1 MAQVSF
7 RIDDT
12 LKEEADIVFHDMGMN
27 MSTAITIFIRQT
39 INRQAIPFEVRSSRN
54 ALSDSSRIL
63 ASAQDYEN
71 GRKGYRFHEL
81 PNMAIRASASP
92 NRSRGILRGGGECES
107 TKRTDSSFA

>member
-12 LKEEADIVFHDMGMN
+12 LKEEADVVFHDMGMN

-71 GRKGYRFHEL
+71 GRKGYHFHEL
-81 PNMAIRASASP
+81 PDLEEEKVSP
-92 NRSRGILRGGGECES
+92 ARPTRRRRYAKAVI
-107 TKRTDSSFA
+107 

>member
-12 LKEEADIVFHDMGMN
+12 LKEEADVVFHDMGMN

-81 PNMAIRASASP
+81 PNLEAEKASSARP
-92 NRSRGILRGGGECES
+92 SRRRRYA
-107 TKRTDSSFA
+107 KAVV

>member
-12 LKEEADIVFHDMGMN
+12 LKEEADVVFHDMGMN
-27 MSTAITIFIRQT
+27 MSTAITIFFRQT

-71 GRKGYRFHEL
+71 GRKGYHFHEL
-81 PNMAIRASASP
+81 PDLEEVKVSP
-92 NRSRGILRGGGECES
+92 ARPTRRRRYA
-107 TKRTDSSFA
+107 KAVV

>member
-12 LKEEADIVFHDMGMN
+12 LKEEADVVFHDMGMN
-27 MSTAITIFIRQT
+27 MSTAITIFFRQT

-71 GRKGYRFHEL
+71 GRKGYHFHEL
-81 PNMAIRASASP
+81 PNLEAEKVGSARP
-92 NRSRGILRGGGECES
+92 SRRRRYA
-107 TKRTDSSFA
+107 KAVV